1 MTPALKSK
9 IEAMLFVSGEPMTIE
24 RMAKIL
30 GEKSANVKGALLEL
44 AADYKDRGFCIVENG
59 QDWQFGT
66 AAEASDIVEKLIKSE
81 FTEELSKA
89 ALEVLSIITYKGPLT
104 RAEIEYIRGVNS
116 SYSLRNLLLRG
127 LIERIDNPKDARSYL
142 YRISVEFLKYL
153 GVENREA
160 MPEWGSFQKAAIPGL
175 NNEEAPDNSG
185 PKNKMGD

>member
-1 MTPALKSK
+1 MTLALKFK

-24 RMAKIL
+24 RIAKIL
-30 GEKSANVKGALLEL
+30 GEKPANVKEALSEL
-44 AADYKDRGFCIVENG
+44 ATDYKDRGLCIVENG

-66 AAEASDIVEKLIKSE
+66 AAGASDVIEKLVKSE

-89 ALEVLSIITYKGPLT
+89 AMEVLSIIAYKGPLT

-153 GVENREA
+153 GVKNREA
-160 MPEWGSFQKAAIPGL
+160 LPEWESFRKAVIPNL
-175 NNEEAPDNSG
+175 NNEEAPDNSDSQ
-185 PKNKMGD
+185 K

>member
-1 MTPALKSK
+1 MTLALKFK

-24 RMAKIL
+24 RIAKIL
-30 GEKSANVKGALLEL
+30 GEKPANVKEALSEL
-44 AADYKDRGFCIVENG
+44 ATDYKDRGLCIVENG

-66 AAEASDIVEKLIKSE
+66 AAGASDVIEKLVKSE

-89 ALEVLSIITYKGPLT
+89 AMEVLSIIAYKGPLT

-153 GVENREA
+153 GVENCEA
-160 MPEWGSFQKAAIPGL
+160 LPEWESFRKAVIPNL
-175 NNEEAPDNSG
+175 NNEEAPDNSDSQ
-185 PKNKMGD
+185 K